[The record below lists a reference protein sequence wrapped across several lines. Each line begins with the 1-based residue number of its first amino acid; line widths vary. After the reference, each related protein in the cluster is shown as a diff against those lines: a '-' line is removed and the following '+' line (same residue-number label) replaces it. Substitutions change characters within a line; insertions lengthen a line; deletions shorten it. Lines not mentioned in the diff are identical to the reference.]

1 MHHCLNFLGL
11 DFIYGHTWIECIRI
25 FSTWPCLTIFWTL
38 ASKIASLVCYISSPT
53 GIQSKLKH
61 NAHKKVHLNRTRNV
75 WISFMFLLLF
85 WRCALKPICTYAI
98 QNYMVG
104 FWLLSP
110 FLIILRT
117 KKRYMLCHHTSKT
130 YKFAS
135 WYWYFNFCRMN
146 GLSNMHKYSLSNIRK
161 I

>member
-25 FSTWPCLTIFWTL
+25 FSTWPRLTIFWTL

-85 WRCALKPICTYAI
+85 WRCALKPICTYTI

-110 FLIILRT
+110 FLIIF
-117 KKRYMLCHHTSKT
+117 HTRKVTCCVIILQRHTNS
-130 YKFAS
+130 YSDMDNLISIENMA
-135 WYWYFNFCRMN
+135 YEIIIDIV
-146 GLSNMHKYSLSNIRK
+146 LS
-161 I
+161 